1 MIIERF
7 TFERSL
13 IWVFVKGNQ
22 VPLLPTKPVIDL
34 VMGVIAGNVV
44 ALGCCRTH
52 FSVAAAREAANHFPS
67 LRARWEEVRM
77 AVYDVVIAGGGA
89 AGLSAALVLGRCR
102 RSVLVCDDGHPRNE
116 ASHAVHCLLGNEG
129 MSPVKLLAKG
139 RQELRAYGHVA
150 LRDDKLVSIEREQTE
165 FTVTCASGFRAAAR
179 KVLLTT
185 GLRDDVPRIDGID
198 GLYGR
203 TVHHCPYC
211 DGYES
216 SDKPIAVYGK
226 GDKGAGLALMMKQWS
241 PDVVLCTDG
250 ESDISSEMRSRLEE
264 HSIEIYG
271 EKVVKLEGDNDG
283 HLQRIC
289 LIDGKAVDRAAMF
302 FTTGCAQRSD
312 LWKTL
317 GCRRDE
323 KGGIIR
329 DPETEESSVPGV
341 YVAGDASRDVLLVA
355 VAIAEG
361 AKAAVAINRAL
372 LKDEG
377 LG

>member
-1 MIIERF
+1 M
-7 TFERSL
+7 
-13 IWVFVKGNQ
+13 
-22 VPLLPTKPVIDL
+22 
-34 VMGVIAGNVV
+34 
-44 ALGCCRTH
+44 AL
-52 FSVAAAREAANHFPS
+52 
-67 LRARWEEVRM
+67 
-77 AVYDVVIAGGGA
+77 YDVVIAGGSA

-129 MSPVKLLAKG
+129 IPPVKLLAKG

-150 LRDDKLVSIEREQTE
+150 LHDDKLVSIEREQTE

-185 GLRDDVPRIDGID
+185 GLQDEVPQIDGIEA
-198 GLYGR
+198 LYGR

-241 PDVVLCTDG
+241 ADVVLCTDG
-250 ESDISSEMRSRLEE
+250 ESDISSRMRSRLEE
-264 HSIEIYG
+264 HGIVLYG
-271 EKVVKLEGDNDG
+271 EKIVKLEGDNDG
-283 HLQRIC
+283 HLQRIR
-289 LIDGKAVDRAAMF
+289 LIDGKAVDRSAMF

-312 LWKTL
+312 LWKML

-323 KGGIIR
+323 KGGIIS